1 MEAGGLRTQFLT
13 QKKLDYQNWKL
24 GVQVLVKGLHLIEVG
39 QIYLLELTSKMN
51 SGRLTS
57 NQTKFK
63 SISGPAIDIFSYP
76 PLYKFVGLVSIQPDG
91 EIKVISSGRT
101 VTEAKFYKLTPYSKT
116 VSDINTFNI
125 SNNLEHQ
132 SIKPLYLK
140 NKLELCHFF
149 GLSDVTI
156 YKSINKGLPLT
167 PQEKTTGL
175 TYTITKIY

>member
-1 MEAGGLRTQFLT
+1 MRTQFLT

-76 PLYKFVGLVSIQPDG
+76 PLYEFGLNG

-101 VTEAKFYKLTPYSKT
+101 VTEAKYYKLTPYSKT
-116 VSDINTFNI
+116 VSDINSFNI
-125 SNNLEHQ
+125 INGFEHK
-132 SIKPLYLK
+132 SIKPLFLK
-140 NKLELCHFF
+140 NKLELCDFF

-167 PQEKTTGL
+167 QKTTGL